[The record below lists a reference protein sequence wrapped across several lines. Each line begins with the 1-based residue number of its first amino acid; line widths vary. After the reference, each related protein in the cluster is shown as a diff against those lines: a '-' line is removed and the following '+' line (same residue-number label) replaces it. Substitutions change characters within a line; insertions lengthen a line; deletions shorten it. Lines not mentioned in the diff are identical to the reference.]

1 MNQEIPSEIEVYAM
15 PERSLV
21 CMESVGQL
29 IGGRE
34 IQLQYIAWITSMLRL
49 EHDIA
54 LSPDSVNQLMDEII
68 SDWSLYSGRQGRFFL
83 AYIGKIVGGMAGI
96 KHVSKDVC
104 ELKRLYV
111 SPLYRRV
118 GLGKS
123 LVERLLATARILG
136 YSKIRLETLD
146 YMVEAVRLY
155 ESLGFVRTPEFTG
168 AEGRAY
174 GIQEHEIYFA
184 LNL

>member
-1 MNQEIPSEIEVYAM
+1 M

-21 CMESVGQL
+21 CIESVGQL
-29 IGGRE
+29 SGGKE
-34 IQLQYIAWITSMLRL
+34 IQLEYIAWIDSMLKL
-49 EHDIA
+49 EHNII
-54 LSPDSVNQLMDEII
+54 LSTDSINQLMDEII

-83 AYIGKIVGGMAGI
+83 AYVGKNVGGMAGI

-118 GLGKS
+118 GLGRS
-123 LVERLLATARILG
+123 LVERLIAAARILG

-146 YMVEAVRLY
+146 FMVEAIRLY

-168 AEGRAY
+168 AEGRGY

-184 LNL
+184 MDL